1 MQVLLAAEGSLFGAI
16 QGQGHGSGKT
26 GIDLIWGR
34 TGSLPSES
42 DFEFLTIDFDE
53 TDDSFCVA
61 DLKNAVDT
69 RTHLQKFIRV
79 DKVHKRRRVRFAFI
93 VQRLH

>member
-1 MQVLLAAEGSLFGAI
+1 LQAFLAAEGTLFGAF

-26 GIDLIWGR
+26 GIDLIWGSA
-34 TGSLPSES
+34 GSLPSES
-42 DFEFLTIDFDE
+42 DFEFLTIYFDE

-69 RTHLQKFIRV
+69 GAQL
-79 DKVHKRRRVRFAFI
+79 
-93 VQRLH
+93 